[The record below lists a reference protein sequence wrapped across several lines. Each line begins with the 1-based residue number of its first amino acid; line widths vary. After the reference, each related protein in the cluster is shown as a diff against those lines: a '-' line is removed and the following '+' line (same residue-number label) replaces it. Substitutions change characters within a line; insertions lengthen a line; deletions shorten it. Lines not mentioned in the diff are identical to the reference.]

1 MDKNKIRLW
10 KWVLLLLLALF
21 LAFVGMALLEMLA
34 SPSGHPFLMVL
45 GAAALVLLYYGGVR
59 VIEMRIPSDL
69 PFKRLLPDTG
79 LGLLI
84 GAVFMACVVGVIAA
98 VGCASIASTPFQWRE
113 QLTVFIF
120 FLCIA
125 VAEEVMFRG
134 VLFRWIDERFGLW
147 PALIVSSAIFGF
159 MHIMQPNATVWSSL
173 AIAIEAGLL
182 LGAAYKWTGTLWL
195 PIGIHWAWNF
205 VQGNVFGIA
214 VSGGDAGPSF
224 FRTRFQG
231 PEIVT
236 GGAFGAEASIVAVVL
251 GAALSAWF
259 IYRILKRTRNTA
271 S

>member
-34 SPSGHPFLMVL
+34 SPSGHPVLMLL
-45 GAAALVLLYYGGVR
+45 GAAALVFLYYGGVR
-59 VIEMRIPSDL
+59 VVELRTPSDL
-69 PFKRLLPDTG
+69 PLKRLLPDTG

-84 GAVFMACVVGVIAA
+84 GAGFMACVVGVIAA
-98 VGCASIASTPFQWRE
+98 TGCASIASAAFQWME
-113 QLTVFIF
+113 LLTVFLF

-147 PALIVSSAIFGF
+147 PALIVSSLIFGF
-159 MHIMQPNATVWSSL
+159 MHILQPNATVWSSL
-173 AIAIEAGLL
+173 AIAIEAGLM

-214 VSGGDAGPSF
+214 VSGSDAGPSF
-224 FRTRFQG
+224 FRTTVQG
-231 PEIVT
+231 PDIVT

-259 IYRILKRTRNTA
+259 IYRISQRNKHA
-271 S
+271 VS